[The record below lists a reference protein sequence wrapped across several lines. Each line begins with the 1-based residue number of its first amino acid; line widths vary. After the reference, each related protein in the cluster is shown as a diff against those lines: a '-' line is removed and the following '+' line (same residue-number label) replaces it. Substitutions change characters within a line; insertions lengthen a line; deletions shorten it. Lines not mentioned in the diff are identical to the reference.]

1 MTAHEPRDSVRQ
13 FWIAAGLSLF
23 AAIAFYFST
32 NATLHDLDYTNQIA
46 SALLSGHVGLKEKP
60 PDWLNEMIPHRNRY
74 YSAFPLGA
82 VLSMVPIALLQK
94 AGVVHNFPGRVLAA
108 LIAGC
113 CVYFFFQLAKA
124 FGANYSSLEGT
135 SLVRR
140 IMLAL
145 FPIFG
150 TWTWCNLGFGGAW
163 QIALGL
169 ALLGET
175 AALYFTL
182 IRPAPFVAGAFF
194 ALAFGNRT
202 ELLITLPL
210 YLYFFWRRSDQDCD
224 RRSSRILTVKQ
235 ELWGNRS
242 MVVRF
247 LSVPAILALL
257 TAAYNFARFQ
267 SIFDFGYLH
276 IPEVPRGT
284 LVRARAVFDSS
295 DSLEYLHDAASRLR
309 EYFLL
314 SLHPP
319 KRVWLLNLSCEP
331 VPMPSFSPGR
341 KIHGGCLDCD
351 RPVNACPLV
360 SRKSRKLAVFVS
372 LRHDSSSLDV
382 SFTDRQRPG
391 ENNRQRGVPFRRLDC
406 DQCFGYLVVSL
417 DRPNPAL
424 AQRPIPAE
432 EMQRNLTPRMFS
444 WPASAGVG
452 EKTSQMFDGRNRA
465 FRICA
470 CAWR

>member
-1 MTAHEPRDSVRQ
+1 MTTNERHDSVWQ
-13 FWIAAGLSLF
+13 FWIPAGLSLF

-60 PDWLNEMIPHRNRY
+60 PEWLNEMIPDGKRY

-94 AGVVHNFPGRVLAA
+94 LGVIHNFPARILAT
-108 LIAGC
+108 LIAGA

-124 FGANYSSLEGT
+124 FGANYSGLEGA

-140 IMLAL
+140 TMLAF

-150 TWTWCNLGFGGAW
+150 TWTWCNLGFAGAW

-169 ALLGET
+169 ALLGQA

-182 IRPAPFVAGAFF
+182 VRPAPFVAGAFF

-210 YLYFFWRRSDQDCD
+210 YLYFFWRRSDEGAL
-224 RRSSRILTVKQ
+224 RLSRSRIIKQ
-235 ELWGNRS
+235 ELWKNRH

-247 LSVPAILALL
+247 LSVPATLALL

-276 IPEVPRGT
+276 IPEVRQEPWYEHGLFSIQAIPWNMYTMLFQGFESVSYFPYILPNGFGCSIFLASPFLCLLFCRGGRHTVAAWMAIVLLT
-284 LVRARAVFDSS
+284 LVLWCHGNPGSWQFSYRYAMI
-295 DSLEYLHDAASRLR
+295 LIPWM
-309 EYFLL
+309 FLL
-314 SLHPP
+314 LTGNGPAKITVSEASL
-319 KRVWLLNLSCEP
+319 
-331 VPMPSFSPGR
+331 F
-341 KIHGGCLDCD
+341 
-351 RPVNACPLV
+351 
-360 SRKSRKLAVFVS
+360 
-372 LRHDSSSLDV
+372 
-382 SFTDRQRPG
+382 
-391 ENNRQRGVPFRRLDC
+391 
-406 DQCFGYLVVSL
+406 VVSVTINAIATWL
-417 DRPNPAL
+417 FLWTDQIQP
-424 AQRPIPAE
+424 
-432 EMQRNLTPRMFS
+432 
-444 WPASAGVG
+444 
-452 EKTSQMFDGRNRA
+452 
-465 FRICA
+465 
-470 CAWR
+470 